1 MKNKK
6 ESFDNMKKDRQKIKR
21 DEVRR
26 GKERIRVQD
35 RESMR
40 GEMQGEEMK

>member
-26 GKERIRVQD
+26 GKERIREQD
-35 RESMR
+35 RESVR